1 MMNIGTL
8 SAISVNAGDI
18 KAGTLS
24 DPNSAKMMID
34 LTNGFIDIFDDSG
47 SSLDGFDDDHDE
59 IDLSDPSLGP
69 PIPCPKVR

>member
-47 SSLDGFDDDHDE
+47 SSLDGFDDDYDE